1 MDSETLRPQNFEERL
16 IWYAIV
22 GTYGFYLIGGLYIVA
37 PVLAWILLGYLCLK
51 LWLQNHHT
59 PPENRIHISIGI
71 WIWILAML
79 VMEIALI
86 AGHLNF
92 DLGIGLMIKSSIGW
106 AKGWALM
113 AIFPLIGCLK
123 IRPQLIY
130 RASCI
135 VCLQTLLFFPI
146 FLLAYLLHLPET
158 LYVSPLQAVGG
169 PGSEFFALNLYE
181 IDPGNGTPRWRLFT
195 PWAPALGFVANIYF
209 IFALQEK
216 RWWKWFG
223 IIGSVLM
230 CLVSQSR
237 LALVSMVSVATL
249 TWALTHL
256 SRPLFLFG
264 LGIVSTIGGMV
275 ASQVLEAFNN
285 FKAAFRAARADSTRV
300 RETLGRIAVQ
310 RWQKEAPIWGHGVV
324 RQGPHLVEYM
334 PIGSHHSWYG
344 LLYVKGIVG
353 LMALAMPMVW
363 SSVELIL
370 KGQSSQLARVGLSML
385 LILWLYT
392 FGENLEILAYL
403 FWTALVILG
412 QALQEP
418 LQLPIPQQA
427 ISEQSILEDSQNQ
440 RVTNQ

>member
-1 MDSETLRPQNFEERL
+1 MDPKALHPQNFEERL

-51 LWLQNHHT
+51 LWLQHDQT
-59 PPENRIHISIGI
+59 PPADRITIPIGV
-71 WIWILAML
+71 WIWVAAML
-79 VMEIALI
+79 VMELALI
-86 AGHLNF
+86 FGHLDF
-92 DLGIGLMIKSSIGW
+92 DLGTGLMIKSSIGW
-106 AKGWALM
+106 AKGWALL

-130 RASCI
+130 RAACI

-158 LYVSPLQAVGG
+158 PYVSPLKAVGG
-169 PGSEFFALNLYE
+169 PGPEFFAMSLYE
-181 IDPGNGTPRWRLFT
+181 LDPASGTPRWRLFT

-209 IFALQEK
+209 IFAFQEK
-216 RWWKWFG
+216 HGWKWIG
-223 IIGSVLM
+223 IIGSILM

-237 LALVSMVSVATL
+237 LALVSVVSVMTF

-256 SRPLFLFG
+256 TRPLFLFG
-264 LGIVSTIGGMV
+264 LGIVSMIGGV
-275 ASQVLEAFNN
+275 IASQLLEAFDR
-285 FKAAFRAARADSTRV
+285 FRTAFRAARADSSRV

-310 RWQKEAPIWGHGVV
+310 RWQNEAPIWGHGVV

-353 LMALAMPMVW
+353 LIALAVPMLW
-363 SSVELIL
+363 SFIELVI
-370 KGQSSQLARVGLSML
+370 KGQSSQLARAGLSMI

-403 FWTALVILG
+403 FWPALVVMG

-418 LQLPIPQQA
+418 LQLPILKQLSPEESQ
-427 ISEQSILEDSQNQ
+427 SQSISN
-440 RVTNQ
+440 